1 MRTRSLPVAARAA
14 CALVA
19 AIVLGACGSQAV
31 PPKRPAPPAASSATT
46 RAASISLQDAMTSAS
61 RAFDA
66 VEPTQSSVE
75 RLGTS
80 LQPPIA
86 QTGDAVT
93 LLSADENADVRDAL
107 LLRAAKYQRTFLQF
121 AARATSARTSAAAHS
136 ALMRS
141 RRAGRRASDTYEVL
155 ARTSTALAGML
166 PTATAFNTGRL
177 RDAQKA
183 AGRAASA
190 ANATRPPA
198 AVASPPAETAPTP
211 SGETQFNTGQDAG
224 QATYAVACS
233 IESTALWCWTPNDG
247 FTVALPSSGRPARVR
262 SAESANRGNQSAYGT
277 LGFGERWQAGPFS
290 CVSRKSGLTCSNA
303 EGHGWT
309 LPRYR
314 GLPAYF

>member
-1 MRTRSLPVAARAA
+1 MRTRSLPAAARAA

-19 AIVLGACGSQAV
+19 AIALGACGSEAV
-31 PPKRPAPPAASSATT
+31 PPKPPAPPTASSATT

-66 VEPTQSSVE
+66 VEPTQSSLE

-93 LLSADENADVRDAL
+93 LLSADENADARDAL

-121 AARATSARTSAAAHS
+121 AARATSARTPAAAHS

-141 RRAGRRASDTYEVL
+141 RRAGRRASDTYEAL

-166 PTATAFNTGRL
+166 PTTTAFNTGRL

-183 AGRAASA
+183 AARAAS
-190 ANATRPPA
+190 ATRPPA
-198 AVASPPAETAPTP
+198 AVSSPPADTEATP

-233 IESTALWCWTPNDG
+233 IESAALWCWTPNDG
-247 FTVALPSSGRPARVR
+247 FTLALPSSGSPARVR
-262 SAESANRGNQSAYGT
+262 SAESVNRGNQPAYGT

-303 EGHGWT
+303 DGHGWT

>member
-1 MRTRSLPVAARAA
+1 MRTRSLPVVARAA
-14 CALVA
+14 CALLA
-19 AIVLGACGSQAV
+19 ASVVGACGSQTV
-31 PPKRPAPPAASSATT
+31 PPKRPPTPAAPSATT

-61 RAFDA
+61 RAIDA
-66 VEPTQSSVE
+66 VEPTQTSLE

-93 LLSADENADVRDAL
+93 LLSAEASADGRDAL

-121 AARATSARTSAAAHS
+121 AARATAARTTAAAHS

-141 RRAGRRASDTYEVL
+141 RRAGRRASDTYEAL
-155 ARTSTALAGML
+155 GRTTTALAGIL

-183 AGRAASA
+183 SGRVPSA
-190 ANATRPPA
+190 TNAKRPPA
-198 AVASPPAETAPTP
+198 GSAETEPTP
-211 SGETQFNTGQDAG
+211 SGETEFTTGQDAG
-224 QATYAVACS
+224 EATYAAACS

-247 FTVALPSSGRPARVR
+247 FTLALSSSGRPARVR
-262 SAESANRGNQSAYGT
+262 GAESANRGNQPAYGT

-303 EGHGWT
+303 DGHGWT